1 MDEKEECPPPMT
13 SSISPFWSAV
23 QATSVR
29 MENDRKAAFTLKV
42 LTALSF
48 LPVNGK
54 ASGPRWHEALMLTL
68 QT

>member
-1 MDEKEECPPPMT
+1 
-13 SSISPFWSAV
+13 
-23 QATSVR
+23 